1 METDS
6 NEDLIWREL
15 SRLARAVRRGK
26 RYYLTPRLTRL
37 ETYSFSKAILM
48 YAGIQCGGIDYQGID
63 ISGKRGLKTSK
74 LFLPSPYSDC
84 FVFEVFFVQNDCRC
98 SPVVS
103 DLVLLN

>member
-63 ISGKRGLKTSK
+63 ISGLNIFICHFPKGRVLIVAIVVVESVHGLWCKARS
-74 LFLPSPYSDC
+74 L
-84 FVFEVFFVQNDCRC
+84 
-98 SPVVS
+98 
-103 DLVLLN
+103 